1 MSANIPPGA
10 GDTGPDRWTLIRD
23 VAVLQVKLIVD
34 GLRDFILVPI
44 SLVAGL
50 ISLFSA
56 GDPAGN
62 EFYRLL
68 RIGRRT
74 ERWIN
79 LFGAADRVPDC
90 APDCPPD
97 QAADAVPF
105 PEEDI
110 DAIVGRVEAFVVD
123 EYRKG
128 GVTRQAK
135 DRLDR
140 AIEALN
146 QMASRRQKPKR

>member
-1 MSANIPPGA
+1 MP
-10 GDTGPDRWTLIRD
+10 GDTQPPDGDTELDRWTLIRD

-50 ISLFSA
+50 ISLFRA
-56 GDPAGN
+56 GDPTGN

-68 RIGRRT
+68 RIGRRS

-79 LFGAADRVPDC
+79 LFGAADR
-90 APDCPPD
+90 APDP
-97 QAADAVPF
+97 AEGEMPF

-140 AIEALN
+140 AIESLN
-146 QMASRRQKPKR
+146 QMASRRQQTRR

>member
-1 MSANIPPGA
+1 MS
-10 GDTGPDRWTLIRD
+10 GDTQLHDGDTELDRWTLIRD
-23 VAVLQVKLIVD
+23 VAALQVKLVVD

-50 ISLFSA
+50 ISLFRA

-68 RIGRRT
+68 RIGRRS

-79 LFGAADRVPDC
+79 LFGAADRGLDPAEDEI
-90 APDCPPD
+90 
-97 QAADAVPF
+97 PF

-140 AIEALN
+140 AIESLN
-146 QMASRRQKPKR
+146 RKASRRQKTRR

>member
-1 MSANIPPGA
+1 MS
-10 GDTGPDRWTLIRD
+10 GDTQPHDGDTELDRWTLVRD
-23 VAVLQVKLIVD
+23 VAVQQEKLIVD

-50 ISLFSA
+50 ISLFRA

-79 LFGAADRVPDC
+79 LFGAADR
-90 APDCPPD
+90 APNP
-97 QAADAVPF
+97 AEGETPF

-140 AIEALN
+140 AIESLN
-146 QMASRRQKPKR
+146 QMASRRQRTKR

>member
-1 MSANIPPGA
+1 MS
-10 GDTGPDRWTLIRD
+10 GDTQPHDGDTELDRRTLIRD

-50 ISLFSA
+50 ISLFRV

-79 LFGAADRVPDC
+79 LFGAMRNAPPEVRNSVRFPDENMDQILDRI
-90 APDCPPD
+90 
-97 QAADAVPF
+97 
-105 PEEDI
+105 ET
-110 DAIVGRVEAFVVD
+110 FVVD
-123 EYRKG
+123 EEKRG
-128 GVTRQAK
+128 GITAQARERFEK
-135 DRLDR
+135 
-140 AIEALN
+140 ALRGLQN
-146 QMASRRQKPKR
+146 R